1 MLLVLNET
9 SFIGVVFLGKFAAF
23 YWAAGARAMRHGIAL
38 VLRVTI
44 GYIVQT
50 STNRTSVHMSSVVAD
65 SSIPEAPSRV
75 HKAFEW
81 IRSERI
87 ESLNLVVEEY
97 RHRDTGAVH
106 YHLASDTPENVFLV
120 ALRTVPMDS
129 SGVAHILEHTALC
142 GSEHYPVR
150 DPFFMM
156 IRRSLNTFMNAFTS
170 SDWTAY
176 PFASQN
182 RKDFNNLMDV
192 YLDAVF
198 FSCLHPLD
206 FAQEGHRVDFAEPD
220 NSETDLVFKGVVF
233 NEMKGAMSS
242 PVSTLW
248 QTLTKYLFPTTT
260 YHYNSGGDPECIPD
274 LTYDELKAFYR
285 THYHP
290 SNAVFMTFGDVPV
303 FEHHARIHDKA
314 LSHFERL
321 DVHIAV
327 ADEKRYH
334 APVYVQENYA
344 FDEPG
349 EVGDKTHLVM
359 GWLLGPSI
367 NLKEQLEAQLLEGVL
382 LDDSASPLRRALE
395 TTDLGSAPSP
405 LCGLEASNREMSFV
419 CGLEGSRPERTQAL
433 EKLVLDV
440 LQEVADKGIEKSR
453 IEAVLHQL
461 ELSQREIS
469 GDGYPYGLQLILEG
483 LSCATHRGDPVGL
496 LNLDPVLD
504 ELRELIQDPDY
515 IPRLVRKLLLEN
527 MHRVHITLVPDT
539 ELSARRDAAEA
550 QRLANMKAQM
560 DDAQINAVIEQTKAL
575 AERQAQ
581 QDDPSILPK
590 VGLEDIPGEMHIA
603 SGEREEIS
611 GLPVSFYP
619 QGTNGLVYQQVVA
632 DLPQLDDELLEAFPC
647 YSYSLAQLGCGG
659 RDYLE
664 TQALQTSVSGG
675 VNASSSMRGS
685 VDDEQSLKGFFVL
698 SGKAL
703 VRNHAA
709 LGSLM
714 CDTLESPRFDEYD
727 RIRDLVAQ
735 QRAQC
740 EQSVTGNGHGLAML
754 AASSGMS
761 PGAALSHRLRGLV
774 GIHALKTLDDSF
786 ADPGQVKIFAERLE
800 ALHELVRSAPRQFLL
815 IGEAERHA
823 QIREELEQAWLQVQ
837 TGGGDYTP
845 FVPGGVNT
853 RVREAWVTNTQ
864 VNFCAKAY
872 KTVPAEH
879 PDAAALTVLAGFL
892 RNGYL
897 HRAIREQ
904 GGAYGGGASHD
915 TDNAA
920 FRFFSY
926 RDPRLG
932 ETLDDFDNAV
942 DWLLS
947 EKHEWRLLEEAIL
960 GVISSIDKPAS
971 PAGEARDAF
980 FSALHGRTPE
990 RRQAIRKRFLDVTLD
1005 DLKRVGEVYLRPEQA
1020 SIAIVTNQAS
1030 EGDCR
1035 ALGLNIQLL

>member
-1 MLLVLNET
+1 
-9 SFIGVVFLGKFAAF
+9 
-23 YWAAGARAMRHGIAL
+23 
-38 VLRVTI
+38 
-44 GYIVQT
+44 
-50 STNRTSVHMSSVVAD
+50 MSSVVAD
-65 SSIPEAPSRV
+65 SSIQEAPSRV
-75 HKAFEW
+75 HDAFEW

-97 RHRDTGAVH
+97 RHQVTGAAH

-198 FSCLHPLD
+198 FSRLHELD
-206 FAQEGHRVDFAEPD
+206 FAQEGHRVEFSEPD
-220 NSETDLVFKGVVF
+220 NPETDLVFKGVVF

-242 PVSTLW
+242 PASILW

-274 LTYDELKAFYR
+274 LGYDELKAFYQ

-290 SNAVFMTFGDVPV
+290 SNAVFMTFGDIPV

-314 LSHFERL
+314 LSHFEYL

-327 ADEKRYH
+327 DDEKRYH

-349 EVGDKTHLVM
+349 DVGDKTHLVM

-382 LDDSASPLRRALE
+382 LDDSSSPLRRALE

-419 CGLEGSRPERTQAL
+419 CGLEGSRPEHTHAM
-433 EKLVLDV
+433 ESLVLDV

-483 LSCATHRGDPVGL
+483 LSCATHRGDPVAL

-504 ELRELIQDPDY
+504 ELRELIHDPDY
-515 IPRLVRKLLLEN
+515 IPRLVRKLLLDN

-539 ELSARRDAAEA
+539 ELSARRDEAEA
-550 QRLANMKAQM
+550 KRLAGMKAQM
-560 DDAQINAVIEQTKAL
+560 DKAQTRAVIEQARVL
-575 AERQAQ
+575 AERQTQ
-581 QDDPSILPK
+581 QDDPSMLPK
-590 VGLEDIPGEMHIA
+590 VGLEDIPDEMHIA
-603 SGEREEIS
+603 SGEQEDIS

-632 DLPQLDDELLEAFPC
+632 ELPRLDGDLLDAFPC

-659 RDYLE
+659 RNYLE
-664 TQALQTSVSGG
+664 TQALQSSVSGG
-675 VNASSSMRGS
+675 INASSSLRSRVG
-685 VDDEQSLKGFFVL
+685 DEQSLKGFFVL

-703 VRNHAA
+703 TRNHTA
-709 LGSLM
+709 LGKLM

-735 QRAQC
+735 QRAQR

-754 AASSGMS
+754 AATSGMS

-774 GIHALKTLDDSF
+774 GIRTLKELDDSF
-786 ADPGQVKIFAERLE
+786 ADSDQVKTFAGRLA

-815 IGEAERHA
+815 ISEAERRT
-823 QIREELEQAWLQVQ
+823 QVCEELEQAWSQAQ
-837 TGGGDYTP
+837 TGNDDFTS
-845 FVPGGVNT
+845 FEQDRVNA
-853 RVREAWVTNTQ
+853 RVREAWVANTQ

-872 KTVPAEH
+872 RTVPAEH

-915 TDNAA
+915 ADNAA

-960 GVISSIDKPAS
+960 GVIGSIDKPAS

-980 FSALHGRTPE
+980 FNALHGRTPE
-990 RRQAIRKRFLDVTLD
+990 RRQAVRKRILDVTLD
-1005 DLKRVGEVYLRPEQA
+1005 DLKRVGEIYLKPEQA
-1020 SIAIVTNQAS
+1020 SIAVITSQAS
-1030 EGDCR
+1030 EDDCR
-1035 ALGLNIQLL
+1035 ALGLDIQLL